1 MKKALIS
8 GVNGQDG
15 SYLSEKLLDKGYEV
29 HGIVRRSSIFTTS
42 RIDHLINHQNFTTHH
57 GDVTDSS
64 NIGRL
69 LSTIQPDEVYNL
81 AAQSHVAVSFE
92 VPEYTADVS
101 GVSTIRL
108 LDGLRSHCPSAKFY
122 QASTSELFGGLPE
135 TAPQSEKTPFHPKSP
150 YGAAKLYSYWIT
162 VNYRESYGL
171 FACNGILFNHESP
184 RRGGTFVT
192 KKICDAAAK
201 ISLGQQEKL
210 YLGNLDAQRDWG
222 HAADYVEAMWMMLQS
237 DQPKDYVVATGE
249 ATSVRAFCEKAF
261 KFLGITI
268 EWMGSGDQE
277 RGINS
282 VSGECL
288 IEVDPK
294 YYRPAEVDFLQGD
307 SSLIQKDLGWKPK
320 YTLDEMIEE
329 MVKDALKSFQ

>member
-15 SYLSEKLLDKGYEV
+15 SYLSETLLDKGYEV

-42 RIDHLINHQNFTTHH
+42 RIDHLMSNPNFTTHH

-108 LDGLRSHCPSAKFY
+108 LDGLLSHCPGAKFY

-135 TAPQSEKTPFHPKSP
+135 TAPQNEKTPFHPKSP

-162 VNYRESYGL
+162 VNYREAYGL
-171 FACNGILFNHESP
+171 YACNGILFNHESP

-192 KKICDAAAK
+192 KKICDAVAK

-237 DQPKDYVVATGE
+237 QQPKDYVVATGE
-249 ATSVRAFCEKAF
+249 TTSVRTFCEKAF
-261 KFLGITI
+261 KILGLDI
-268 EWMGSGDQE
+268 EWTGSGEQE
-277 RGINS
+277 RGIDS

-307 SSLIQKDLGWKPK
+307 SSLIQKDLGWKHK
-320 YTLDEMIEE
+320 YTLDQMIEE